1 MAATERARRTWRKI
15 GGVRLRALRER
26 YGLSAEQAATVLSV
40 AEPEVRARELGLQEV
55 TDEDVWRLA
64 AHLGVP
70 AAEVLRVPVP
80 SREEPSDRSLTL
92 RRKALGAALAVRRE
106 ECGLSPETAE
116 ASAGLPE
123 GRLLGVERGER
134 AATLSDL
141 EALADLYACSPEALL
156 EAGEASGAVPDSAA
170 APQGEDAR
178 EFMHRPESNR
188 YVLAAMALSR
198 LDAEALS
205 ALEDVVELLRPAE

>member
-40 AEPEVRARELGLQEV
+40 AEPEVQARELGLRGA
-55 TDEDVWRLA
+55 DEDVA
-64 AHLGVP
+64 AYAHRDRPPRSCASG
-70 AAEVLRVPVP
+70 P

-134 AATLSDL
+134 AASLSDL

-170 APQGEDAR
+170 EPQGEDAR
-178 EFMHRPESNR
+178 AFMHRPESNR